1 MYQYVVLTLL
11 NWLRS
16 LNGLNN
22 INFDSIANLMYDFMY
37 TEKKIEKEFIRH
49 TYATRLISAP

>member
-16 LNGLNN
+16 LNRLNN
-22 INFDSIANLMYDFMY
+22 INFDSIANLMYDFTY
-37 TEKKIEKEFIRH
+37 IEKKNRKRI
-49 TYATRLISAP
+49 Y

>member
-1 MYQYVVLTLL
+1 MYQYVVLL

-16 LNGLNN
+16 LNRLNN

-37 TEKKIEKEFIRH
+37 IEKKIEKEFIRH